1 MKRDRGPSGPA
12 RVEWAEQFH
21 AKDTFGSFPQSWKCF
36 SGGRPYSAFLE
47 TVLRQVAE
55 GETSHAI
62 LTLANGQTVIVR
74 KKKEKAA

>member
-12 RVEWAEQFH
+12 RVEWAEQFY
-21 AKDTFGSFPQSWKCF
+21 AGEVDRRYFGSWKCY
-36 SGGRPYSAFLE
+36 SGGRPYSEFLE

-62 LTLANGQTVIVR
+62 LTLVNGQKVTVR